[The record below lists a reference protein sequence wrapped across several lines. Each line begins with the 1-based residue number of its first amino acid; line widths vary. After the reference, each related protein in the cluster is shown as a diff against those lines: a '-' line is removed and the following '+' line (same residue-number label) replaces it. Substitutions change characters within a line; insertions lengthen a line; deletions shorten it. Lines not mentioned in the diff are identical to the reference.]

1 MPVLNVEYFYELLCI
16 PLHYCFVWVMC
27 TKPLTCCSWFLS
39 LSSFFP
45 SFFLSC
51 LPKSVGACWAIE
63 EKMHSIELRGKLET
77 RQSRFF
83 QEWSE
88 HVQCGL
94 LKGYCLGYCTH
105 PQYRHFA
112 KVNFNLSK
120 TTVICQIQL
129 FILFVSIQLHS
140 MIIYRIK
147 LIFGLL
153 WLPLCQ

>member
-1 MPVLNVEYFYELLCI
+1 MRFCAFHCITVSFEWCALNLWLVARDFFLFLL
-16 PLHYCFVWVMC
+16 
-27 TKPLTCCSWFLS
+27 
-39 LSSFFP
+39 
-45 SFFLSC
+45 SFFLSFVFTQIRWC
-51 LPKSVGACWAIE
+51 VLSCWRKNAFHRIA
-63 EKMHSIELRGKLET
+63 RET

-83 QEWSE
+83 QEWTE

-105 PQYRHFA
+105 PQYRYFA

-120 TTVICQIQL
+120 TICQILL

-153 WLPLCQ
+153 WLLLCQ